1 MMTRRGFAATLAA
14 SAVAAPKNPHIV
26 FVCGDHEY
34 SGEQT
39 MPLLAAEL
47 EKHYGMRCKVIAS
60 QPDQNAEENIP
71 GLEALDQADLGVFFL
86 RWRRLPAEQLA
97 PIERYMKSGK
107 PMFGFRTSSH
117 SFNYPKGH
125 ALEKWNEW
133 AAEAFGAPP
142 GWGKDGHT
150 HFGHQASTDV
160 SVIPAAAK
168 HPILLGVPEKFH
180 VRSWLY
186 RVLPKWP
193 PQDAEKLL
201 MGHCVNPNK
210 PAEDNPVAWTWKNHF
225 GGKVFFTTL
234 GHPEDFQSE
243 AMQRLTVNAI
253 HWAVGKPSP
262 KKWKGPLNIAVP
274 YRGIQKSGA

>member
-1 MMTRRGFAATLAA
+1 MITRRGFAASLAA
-14 SAVAAPKNPHIV
+14 SALAAPPKPHVV

-47 EKHYGMRCKVIAS
+47 EKSYALRATVIAS

-71 GLEALDQADLGVFFL
+71 GLEALDKADLAVFFL

-97 PIERYMKSGK
+97 PIERYMKAGK

-117 SFNYPKGH
+117 SFNYPAGH
-125 ALEKWNEW
+125 PLEKWNAW
-133 AAEAFGAPP
+133 ASEAFGAPP

-160 SVIPAAAK
+160 SVIPEAAK
-168 HPILLGVPEKFH
+168 HPVLTGVPAAFH

-193 PQDAEKLL
+193 PAGATRLL
-201 MGHCVNPNK
+201 MGHCINPNK
-210 PAEDNPVAWTWKNHF
+210 PAGDNPVAWTWKNQY

-234 GHPEDFQSE
+234 GHPEDFESE
-243 AMQRLTVNAI
+243 AMQRLVVNAI
-253 HWAVGKPSP
+253 HWSLDKKPP
-262 KKWKGPLNIAVP
+262 KWKGPAKIAVP
-274 YRGIQKSGA
+274 YRGIKKT